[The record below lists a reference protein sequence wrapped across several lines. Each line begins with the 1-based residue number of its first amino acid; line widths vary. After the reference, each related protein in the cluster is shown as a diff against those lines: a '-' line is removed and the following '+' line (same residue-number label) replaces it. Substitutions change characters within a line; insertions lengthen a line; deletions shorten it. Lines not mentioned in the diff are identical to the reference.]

1 MDLKKLLKTKRPH
14 LSDSSVTT
22 YCSILKNLHN
32 NAFHKDSMNMN
43 DFNDSRAILGYL
55 QEIPANRRKTIL
67 SALVVLTD
75 NKAYRDAMIGDIKHY
90 NTQIAKQVKTKA
102 QKENWL
108 DTDFLQKKLEEY
120 KKNAEL
126 LYRKKT
132 LTQIDLQAIQ
142 NYILLVM
149 YSGEYIP
156 PRRAKDFVDFRI
168 SEINQN
174 EDNYL
179 EKGELVFN
187 SYKTASTYG
196 QQRVQIPIKMRNRLK
211 KWINVNPTKF
221 LLFDKNQAPLTSVKL
236 NQRLNKIFD
245 NKKISVNA
253 LRHTFLTDKYA
264 DITNDLSDIGTSMN
278 MATTYIK
285 K

>member
-1 MDLKKLLKTKRPH
+1 M
-14 LSDSSVTT
+14 
-22 YCSILKNLHN
+22 
-32 NAFHKDSMNMN
+32 
-43 DFNDSRAILGYL
+43 
-55 QEIPANRRKTIL
+55 
-67 SALVVLTD
+67 
-75 NKAYRDAMIGDIKHY
+75 
-90 NTQIAKQVKTKA
+90 
-102 QKENWL
+102 
-108 DTDFLQKKLEEY
+108 
-120 KKNAEL
+120 

-196 QQRVQIPIKMRNRLK
+196 QQRVQIPIKMRNILK

-264 DITNDLSDIGTSMN
+264 DITNDLSDMGTSMN